1 MEIRSLIGYF
11 DLDPNR
17 VAALVLDV
25 FQFQW
30 DNLAYL
36 QLLPLFSPKA
46 IYASLG
52 FIMDGYKVWPLRDV
66 LLVSSSPG

>member
-25 FQFQW
+25 FQAQW
-30 DNLAYL
+30 ENLAYL
-36 QLLPLFSPKA
+36 ALFPLFSPTA
-46 IYASLG
+46 IYSSLG
-52 FIMDGYKVWPLRDV
+52 FIFDGYKVNI
-66 LLVSSSPG
+66 

>member
-25 FQFQW
+25 FQAQW

-36 QLLPLFSPKA
+36 QLLPLFSSTA
-46 IYASLG
+46 IYSSLG
-52 FIMDGYKVWPLRDV
+52 FIFDGYKV
-66 LLVSSSPG
+66 LLHAQTLDT

>member
-25 FQFQW
+25 FQAQW
-30 DNLAYL
+30 EDLAYL
-36 QLLPLFSPKA
+36 HLFPLFSSMA
-46 IYASLG
+46 VYASLG
-52 FIMDGYKVWPLRDV
+52 FIFDGYKVLSGLNRK
-66 LLVSSSPG
+66 LCLY